1 LIAGRDVTWQDNA
14 GSPKIALVSETFA
27 RQLFGSATAAIG
39 RRFLRGAKDGIEVA
53 GVVEDGKYDSLT
65 EDPQGAV
72 FFPLAQAT
80 DTETTLIVRSQMPDA
95 DTASAVHRIIT
106 GIDPGLPFN
115 ISSWPTALG
124 LVLFPARVAAA
135 SLGVMGLL
143 AAMLAITGIFGMAA
157 YSVSKRMRELG
168 IRVALGAH
176 RAQLMRSAL
185 GRPLVLLASG
195 SAVGLLLG
203 MLTSRLLAQIVYQ
216 ATSRD
221 PLVLSGVIAAMML
234 IGLLATWIPAR
245 HALAV
250 NPARLL
256 REE

>member
-1 LIAGRDVTWQDNA
+1 LYLCRTRGQ
-14 GSPKIALVSETFA
+14 SPKI
-27 RQLFGSATAAIG
+27 RC
-39 RRFLRGAKDGIEVA
+39 IEVA

-65 EDPQGAV
+65 EDRQGAV

-106 GIDPGLPFN
+106 GIDPGLPFT

-135 SLGVMGLL
+135 SLGIMGLL
-143 AAMLAITGIFGMAA
+143 AAMLAITGTFGVAA

-176 RAQLMRSAL
+176 RIQLMRSAL
-185 GRPLVLLASG
+185 GRPIR
-195 SAVGLLLG
+195 SANLG
-203 MLTSRLLAQIVYQ
+203 FDRWL
-216 ATSRD
+216 
-221 PLVLSGVIAAMML
+221 G
-234 IGLLATWIPAR
+234 AR
-245 HALAV
+245 HARQPL
-250 NPARLL
+250 PCPDRLSGHL
-256 REE
+256 T

>member
-1 LIAGRDVTWQDNA
+1 
-14 GSPKIALVSETFA
+14 
-27 RQLFGSATAAIG
+27 
-39 RRFLRGAKDGIEVA
+39 
-53 GVVEDGKYDSLT
+53 
-65 EDPQGAV
+65 
-72 FFPLAQAT
+72 
-80 DTETTLIVRSQMPDA
+80 
-95 DTASAVHRIIT
+95 
-106 GIDPGLPFN
+106 
-115 ISSWPTALG
+115 
-124 LVLFPARVAAA
+124 
-135 SLGVMGLL
+135 MGLL

-221 PLVLSGVIAAMML
+221 PLVLAGVIAAMML
-234 IGLLATWIPAR
+234 IGLVATWIPAR